1 MRARRVSG
9 QSFAVF
15 SDKIDRRAWFSLMV
29 QTFCND
35 TDRGGCSRC
44 AKRCATSIEIGS
56 ASHLPTF
63 ERPTP
68 VGSLGGQRERI

>member
-1 MRARRVSG
+1 MSG

-15 SDKIDRRAWFSLMV
+15 SDKIDRRAWFFLMV

-35 TDRGGCSRC
+35 TDRGGCGHC
-44 AKRCATSIEIGS
+44 AKRFATSIEIGG
-56 ASHLPTF
+56 ASRLPAF